1 MRLFGEVML
10 SSNHNKY
17 NVLSPA
23 PRDAWEEIL
32 RQDPNAL
39 VYQTP
44 AWTDAAVSTGQFTDE
59 SRLYETPDGRCWL
72 LPMLHSNKSIL
83 GLSEQ
88 SSVPSGWG
96 QGGLLSNQP
105 LTPEDVQWINSD
117 LAGQPVMRTLISPNP
132 LLASVWEQGMPS
144 SVAAVPRISHI
155 LDLEGGFEKVWSER
169 IESKTRTA
177 IRKAER
183 SDLTV
188 DWDATGKYIPIFY
201 EMFEQWAL
209 RRGRERHIPAR
220 VALWSNRRRDPLQ
233 RFESIASHLGEA
245 CRVYIAWLDSQPVA
259 ASILLMYQENAFT
272 YRSTSI
278 RELAHP
284 VRANDLVQ
292 SQMIQD
298 TCAAGC
304 RHLYRGES
312 GGVASLMR
320 FKSGFGAE
328 PVAFKD
334 YSIERLPFTAV
345 SRQVNRVV
353 KRGEK
358 LLIHGE

>member
-1 MRLFGEVML
+1 MSVT
-10 SSNHNKY
+10 NHNQF

-23 PRDAWEEIL
+23 PRDAWKDIL
-32 RQDPNAL
+32 RQDTNAL

-44 AWTDAAVSTGQFTDE
+44 EWTDAACSAGQFTDE
-59 SRLYETPDGRCWL
+59 SRLYETAGGRCWL
-72 LPMLHSNKSIL
+72 LPMLRIKKSIL
-83 GLSEQ
+83 GLSVE

-96 QGGLLSNQP
+96 QGGLLANQP
-105 LTPEDVQWINSD
+105 LTPEDIQMVYDD
-117 LAGQPVMRTLISPNP
+117 LAAQPVMRTLISPNP
-132 LLASVWEQGMPS
+132 ILADVWEHGMPTDVPS
-144 SVAAVPRISHI
+144 VPRISHI

-169 IESKTRTA
+169 IDSKTRTA

-188 DWDATGKYIPIFY
+188 DWDATGKYIPLFY
-201 EMFEQWAL
+201 EMFMQWAE
-209 RRGRERHIPAR
+209 RRGRERHIPTR
-220 VALWSNRRRDPLQ
+220 VARWSNRRRDPIQ
-233 RFESIASHLGEA
+233 RFESIASHLGDS
-245 CRVYIAWLDSQPVA
+245 CRVYVAWLDGQPVA
-259 ASILLMYQENAFT
+259 ASILLLHGHNAFT

-298 TCAAGC
+298 ACSAGC
-304 RHLYRGES
+304 RYLYRGES

-320 FKSGFGAE
+320 YKSGLGAQ

-334 YSIERLPFTAV
+334 YSIERLPITAA
-345 SRQVNRVV
+345 SRQVNRVM
-353 KRGEK
+353 KLGEK
-358 LLIHGE
+358 LLIHGD

>member
-1 MRLFGEVML
+1 MKV
-10 SSNHNKY
+10 SDHNKFQ
-17 NVLSPA
+17 VISPA
-23 PRDAWEEIL
+23 PRDAWKDIL
-32 RQDPNAL
+32 RDDANAL
-39 VYQTP
+39 IYQTP
-44 AWTDAAVSTGQFTDE
+44 EWTDAACSTGQFTDD
-59 SRLYETPDGRCWL
+59 SRLYETSDGRCWL
-72 LPMLHSNKSIL
+72 LPMLRSKRPAF
-83 GLSEQ
+83 GLATE

-96 QGGLLSNQP
+96 QGGLLANKA
-105 LTPEDVQWINSD
+105 LTPEDIQMVYDD

-132 LLASVWEQGMPS
+132 LLADVWEQGMPTGVPS
-144 SVAAVPRISHI
+144 IPRISHI

-188 DWDATGKYIPIFY
+188 DWDASGKYIPIFY
-201 EMFEQWAL
+201 DMFMQWAE
-209 RRGRERHIPAR
+209 RRGRERRIPAR
-220 VALWSNRRRDPLQ
+220 VARWSNRQRDPLQ
-233 RFESIASHLGEA
+233 RFESIARHLGDA
-245 CRVYIAWLDSQPVA
+245 CRVYVAWLDGQSVA
-259 ASILLMYQENAFT
+259 ASILLIHGQNAFT

-298 TCAAGC
+298 ACSIGC
-304 RHLYRGES
+304 RYLYRGES

-320 FKSGFGAE
+320 YKSGLGAK

-334 YSIERLPFTAV
+334 YSIERLPITAA
-345 SRQVNRVV
+345 SRQLNRLM
-353 KRGEK
+353 KLGER